1 MAYYQKAESDTK
13 SDTYGEEY
21 DMRCLYTLYK
31 KSTQKGIVWYARFW
45 NEKTK
50 KYAVA
55 RSTEIFAEGK
65 KERRREAELKAQEML
80 SGIRFETDAGDSLFI
95 SYLEGFWKPNSPYVR
110 EQATL
115 RKNPLSVYYVKQ
127 NAVNIKHHIKP
138 YPKFNKLSLREL
150 TAGMIKDWMAWIADK
165 DVSGRTINQCLST
178 MRVPVNYA
186 YDREELERNPF
197 RKIKQATETPQEKG
211 VLTFAERAELLASKT
226 TDPHSRL
233 AVLLGLLC
241 GLRRGEVRG
250 LKWGDF
256 GNGLIK
262 VQHNYIDHEGLKKPK
277 RGKIRTVPYPSI
289 VEKAFDEVCEITLRK
304 ASDGTPLADDFVF
317 DSYKRPGVPMGESFF
332 RNAIRRELEEIG
344 ISAGNK
350 DDPNVP
356 NEQQE
361 RNLSFH
367 SLRHSFITLG
377 RLDGISDLEIQA
389 MAGHSTRRMMEHY
402 SHAEKVID
410 FMAMRERLDKAVEV
424 RAAK

>member
-1 MAYYQKAESDTK
+1 MA
-13 SDTYGEEY
+13 
-21 DMRCLYTLYK
+21 
-31 KSTQKGIVWYARFW
+31 
-45 NEKTK
+45 
-50 KYAVA
+50 
-55 RSTEIFAEGK
+55 
-65 KERRREAELKAQEML
+65 
-80 SGIRFETDAGDSLFI
+80 
-95 SYLEGFWKPNSPYVR
+95 
-110 EQATL
+110 
-115 RKNPLSVYYVKQ
+115 
-127 NAVNIKHHIKP
+127 
-138 YPKFNKLSLREL
+138 
-150 TAGMIKDWMAWIADK
+150 WMAD
-165 DVSGRTINQCLST
+165 
-178 MRVPVNYA
+178 
-186 YDREELERNPF
+186 
-197 RKIKQATETPQEKG
+197 KG
-211 VLTFAERAELLASKT
+211 VLAFLERAKILENETSDAW
-226 TDPHSRL
+226 SRL

-289 VEKAFDEVCEITLRK
+289 VEKAFDEVREITVRK
-304 ASDGTPLADDFVF
+304 DPDGTPLADNFVF
-317 DSYKRPGVPMGESFF
+317 DSYKCPGVPMGESFF
-332 RNAIRRELEEIG
+332 RNAIRRELEGIG
-344 ISAGNK
+344 LNAGSK

-410 FMAMRERLDKAVEV
+410 FSAMRERLDKAVEA
-424 RAAK
+424 REAK